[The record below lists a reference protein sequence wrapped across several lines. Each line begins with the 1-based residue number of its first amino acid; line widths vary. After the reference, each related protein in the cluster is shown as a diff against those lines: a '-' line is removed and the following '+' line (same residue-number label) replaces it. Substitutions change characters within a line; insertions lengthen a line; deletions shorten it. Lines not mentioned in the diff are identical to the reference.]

1 MEVDDAIVMA
11 EPPTALTASSAAEDD
26 KTVLGAGSEDSGGER
41 EQNTPNSS
49 LIKAKRAKHKH
60 DKEEPPGDKGIRNN
74 EPMVTA
80 TPLKLEVSGSED
92 EGNIEDD
99 DGDENGADGVARAAI
114 RRKLLST
121 PLEDDGTAN
130 DGLEEYEVVALK
142 RKRYEVRRSGSEECL
157 LGFDELS
164 GEAELIKA
172 EDIQEKSEEKETSD
186 MEKVS
191 VVAPDLPVNTP
202 KSIKKTPTRKNAQSP
217 LQNSMRSTSRS
228 PKCQKAKSPLQDSPP
243 NKAAQKTPPTT
254 HIVGDGEETNGTQD
268 VDMAPAVQTPPFAG
282 SGKKPLSPHDDF
294 YKKPFDFG
302 WKRELVWRANIEAS
316 KDKADVYFISPAGK
330 KMRTRNEIIPLLEGD
345 LTIDH
350 FCFIREPLGAAPDFE
365 IVRSAKPSS
374 RSSVATATLA
384 AAPSPPI
391 VGKRVSKPKGPKG
404 ASPPPQGWTPSKAL
418 KVNNAALLSGSG
430 VVGGGAGG
438 GRLSLSSQLHQ
449 QQQQQQHHHH
459 TTTPSSRRQE
469 NTSAPI
475 GHTTKSNKSKKSS
488 SSSSSTSSHAKA
500 ESHSNYEVRRA
511 AAKESCNIGC
521 ARAAGQ
527 LPQLQCTKCFCLYH
541 HECVDVDKHTSDY
554 RTTSSTH
561 GREYICE
568 ACSPKPL
575 QKASNNT
582 TPPAPLLS
590 APAGRIVQGA
600 SGSPVLPKPMKVPTT
615 KKGRQENKHPQT
627 IAVVKGKK
635 YVMVAKPL
643 TLPNEPAND
652 IENDLKQIN
661 ESIRKNRKQ
670 SNNSL
675 EAGSHHTSN
684 THNSQVATAEQSN
697 KMFATNFFANV
708 SYAYDSL
715 LCIMKYLKIHERPR
729 AAAVCK
735 LWHLAAKDTSLWK
748 TVRMKNSKVCSWS
761 GFAAALRRGETKH
774 LDLRKMLQ
782 NSGRSEDLW
791 NDFCDNIGTVCSLES
806 LYLCRCSAR
815 VVESL
820 FQSNRSLRVI
830 NALAIND
837 DTINLENVALLTSLE
852 ELRLRTCESG
862 VLAGDLTPLASLG
875 KLIHLSLTS
884 IKGLGDKCVEVLGEL
899 TTLRSLELGECGDF
913 DSTFAEAVLPKL
925 INLQRL
931 RLENGQV
938 TNVCTLE
945 ILDAVA
951 RLVQLHQLE
960 LVNFD
965 IKPGF
970 DEKLCLCT
978 NITKMLIIP
987 TYISQSATTNQI
999 VLSAVQQVSE
1009 SLKVFTWCVTV
1020 ELLRVTA
1027 LYVDQCEES
1036 TKKEKH
1042 HFDECIPVLKP
1053 VPGAPPADDD
1063 DEETEIKSHNADT
1076 SGGEDGNGDVP
1087 QIEILPLDKVETI
1100 LAENLPHTKFTI
1112 VKVPYHLTSK
1122 QQLVD

>member
-11 EPPTALTASSAAEDD
+11 EPPAALTAVAAVDND
-26 KTVLGAGSEDSGGER
+26 KTVLGVEETGSERD
-41 EQNTPNSS
+41 TPTSS
-49 LIKAKRAKHKH
+49 VVKPKRAKHKH
-60 DKEEPPGDKGIRNN
+60 DQEEPPGDK
-74 EPMVTA
+74 EKTESMVTA
-80 TPLKLEVSGSED
+80 TPIKLEVSGSED
-92 EGNIEDD
+92 EGNNDD
-99 DGDENGADGVARAAI
+99 VDGDDNGADGVTRAAI

-121 PLEDDGTAN
+121 PLEDDGMAN
-130 DGLEEYEVVALK
+130 DGLEEYEAASLK

-172 EDIQEKSEEKETSD
+172 DEVQETTVEAEKPALVEVTSEVVKNSPRPNKKSPPQKTG
-186 MEKVS
+186 
-191 VVAPDLPVNTP
+191 
-202 KSIKKTPTRKNAQSP
+202 KSPSQNA
-217 LQNSMRSTSRS
+217 MRASSRS
-228 PKCQKAKSPLQDSPP
+228 PKYQKAKSPAQESPSNKIAQKSPP
-243 NKAAQKTPPTT
+243 KP
-254 HIVGDGEETNGTQD
+254 HIVADAEEANGPQD
-268 VDMAPAVQTPPFAG
+268 IEMAPAVHTSTLVV
-282 SGKKPLSPHDDF
+282 SGKKPISPQDDF
-294 YKKPFDFG
+294 YKKPFEFG
-302 WKRELVWRANIEAS
+302 WKRELVWRANMEAS
-316 KDKADVYFISPAGK
+316 KDKADVYFISPNGRK
-330 KMRTRNEIIPLLEGD
+330 IRTRNDIMPLLEGD

-350 FCFIREPLGAAPDFE
+350 FCFVREPLGASPDVE

-374 RSSVATATLA
+374 RSSVTTATLA

-418 KVNNAALLSGSG
+418 KVNNAALLSGT
-430 VVGGGAGG
+430 GGAGG
-438 GRLSLSSQLHQ
+438 AGRLSMST
-449 QQQQQQHHHH
+449 QHHQPQHVA
-459 TTTPSSRRQE
+459 TTPNSRKQDNTTAQISNSS
-469 NTSAPI
+469 
-475 GHTTKSNKSKKSS
+475 KSS
-488 SSSSSTSSHAKA
+488 KL
-500 ESHSNYEVRRA
+500 
-511 AAKESCNIGC
+511 K
-521 ARAAGQ
+521 
-527 LPQLQCTKCFCLYH
+527 
-541 HECVDVDKHTSDY
+541 KH
-554 RTTSSTH
+554 
-561 GREYICE
+561 
-568 ACSPKPL
+568 
-575 QKASNNT
+575 
-582 TPPAPLLS
+582 
-590 APAGRIVQGA
+590 
-600 SGSPVLPKPMKVPTT
+600 
-615 KKGRQENKHPQT
+615 
-627 IAVVKGKK
+627 
-635 YVMVAKPL
+635 
-643 TLPNEPAND
+643 AND

-670 SNNSL
+670 SNNNL
-675 EAGSHHTSN
+675 EGGSYNAINS
-684 THNSQVATAEQSN
+684 HNSQGASADHTN
-697 KMFATNFFANV
+697 KLFATNFFANV

-735 LWHLAAKDTSLWK
+735 LWNLAAKDTSLWR
-748 TVRMKNSKVCSWS
+748 TVRMKNSKVSNWS

-782 NSGRSEDLW
+782 NNSRTEDPW
-791 NDFCDNIGTVCSLES
+791 NDFCENIGTVCSLES
-806 LYLCRCSAR
+806 IYLCRCSAR

-820 FQSNRSLRVI
+820 FQSNRNLRVI

-837 DTINLENVALLTSLE
+837 DSINLENIALLSSLE

-862 VLAGDLTPLASLG
+862 VLAGDLTPISALG
-875 KLIHLSLTS
+875 KLTHLSLTS
-884 IKGLGDKCVEVLGEL
+884 IKGLGEKSVEVLGEL
-899 TTLRSLELGECGDF
+899 TTLKSLDLGECGDF

-951 RLVQLHQLE
+951 RLVQLNQLE

-970 DEKLCLCT
+970 DEKLSLCT
-978 NITKMLIIP
+978 NITKLLIIP

-1009 SLKVFTWCVTV
+1009 NLKVFTWCVTV

-1053 VPGAPPADDD
+1053 VPGAPAEDDE
-1063 DEETEIKSHNADT
+1063 EETEIKTNNPDSSA
-1076 SGGEDGNGDVP
+1076 GEEGNGDVP

>member
-11 EPPTALTASSAAEDD
+11 EPPTALTASSTAEDD

-172 EDIQEKSEEKETSD
+172 EDIQEKSEEKETPD

-254 HIVGDGEETNGTQD
+254 HIVGDGEETNGSQD

-475 GHTTKSNKSKKSS
+475 GHTTKSNKSKK
-488 SSSSSTSSHAKA
+488 
-500 ESHSNYEVRRA
+500 
-511 AAKESCNIGC
+511 
-521 ARAAGQ
+521 
-527 LPQLQCTKCFCLYH
+527 
-541 HECVDVDKHTSDY
+541 
-554 RTTSSTH
+554 
-561 GREYICE
+561 
-568 ACSPKPL
+568 
-575 QKASNNT
+575 
-582 TPPAPLLS
+582 
-590 APAGRIVQGA
+590 
-600 SGSPVLPKPMKVPTT
+600 
-615 KKGRQENKHPQT
+615 
-627 IAVVKGKK
+627 
-635 YVMVAKPL
+635 
-643 TLPNEPAND
+643 PAND

-670 SNNSL
+670 SNNSV

-1063 DEETEIKSHNADT
+1063 DEETEIKTHNADT

>member
-1 MEVDDAIVMA
+1 MEVDDAIIMA
-11 EPPTALTASSAAEDD
+11 ETPTAATNEDQ
-26 KTVLGAGSEDSGGER
+26 TVLGGADESVGRRER
-41 EQNTPNSS
+41 ELNSPTSS
-49 LIKAKRAKHKH
+49 LIKQKRAKIKY
-60 DKEEPPGDKGIRNN
+60 DKEEPPGSEATHN
-74 EPMVTA
+74 ETA
-80 TPLKLEVSGSED
+80 TPLKLEVSGSEG
-92 EGNIEDD
+92 EEEAEDD
-99 DGDENGADGVARAAI
+99 GATRAAI

-121 PLEDDGTAN
+121 PLGEDATAN
-130 DGLEEYEVVALK
+130 DGLDEYETVALK
-142 RKRYEVRRSGSEECL
+142 RKRYEIRRSGSEDCL

-164 GEAELIKA
+164 GEAELVKPEEM
-172 EDIQEKSEEKETSD
+172 EDVNMEKE
-186 MEKVS
+186 EGPS
-191 VVAPDLPVNTP
+191 VTAAVAQDVVNTP
-202 KSIKKTPTRKNAQSP
+202 KSAKKTPPQKAAQSP
-217 LQNSMRSTSRS
+217 LQNASRS
-228 PKCQKAKSPLQDSPP
+228 SSKSPMSQKAKSPSSQSPSS
-243 NKAAQKTPPTT
+243 KALSKTPPSNKP
-254 HIVGDGEETNGTQD
+254 HIVADGEETNGGQD
-268 VDMAPAVQTPPFAG
+268 VDMKPVVQTPAAVAVT
-282 SGKKPLSPHDDF
+282 KKPTSPQDEF

-330 KMRTRNEIIPLLEGD
+330 KLRARNEIIPLLEGD

-350 FCFIREPLGAAPDFE
+350 FCFAKEPLGAAPEFE
-365 IVRSAKPSS
+365 IVRSAKPSA

-418 KVNNAALLSGSG
+418 KVNNAALLGTPGRQSAAQHNTQQNMTSTP
-430 VVGGGAGG
+430 VTKRNDNAAAGG
-438 GRLSLSSQLHQ
+438 HNVTHSS
-449 QQQQQQHHHH
+449 
-459 TTTPSSRRQE
+459 S
-469 NTSAPI
+469 
-475 GHTTKSNKSKKSS
+475 KSS
-488 SSSSSTSSHAKA
+488 K
-500 ESHSNYEVRRA
+500 
-511 AAKESCNIGC
+511 
-521 ARAAGQ
+521 
-527 LPQLQCTKCFCLYH
+527 L
-541 HECVDVDKHTSDY
+541 
-554 RTTSSTH
+554 
-561 GREYICE
+561 
-568 ACSPKPL
+568 
-575 QKASNNT
+575 
-582 TPPAPLLS
+582 
-590 APAGRIVQGA
+590 
-600 SGSPVLPKPMKVPTT
+600 
-615 KKGRQENKHPQT
+615 KKQ
-627 IAVVKGKK
+627 V
-635 YVMVAKPL
+635 
-643 TLPNEPAND
+643 ND

-670 SNNSL
+670 SNNS
-675 EAGSHHTSN
+675 ADGYNSHN
-684 THNSQVATAEQSN
+684 NQAVAPAPPVVDHSS

-735 LWHLAAKDTSLWK
+735 LWNLAAKDTSLWK

-782 NSGRSEDLW
+782 PSGRSEDLW
-791 NDFCDNIGTVCSLES
+791 NDFCENIGTVCSLES
-806 LYLCRCSAR
+806 IYLCRCSSR

-820 FQSNRSLRVI
+820 FQSNRNLRII

-837 DTINLENVALLTSLE
+837 DTINLENISRLNSLE

-862 VLAGDLTPLASLG
+862 VLAGDLAPLASLG
-875 KLIHLSLTS
+875 KLTHLSLTS
-884 IKGLGDKCVEVLGEL
+884 IKGLGEKSVEVLGEL
-899 TTLRSLELGECGDF
+899 KTLRSLELGECGDF

-931 RLENGQV
+931 RLENGSV

-945 ILDAVA
+945 ILDSVA

-970 DEKLCLCT
+970 DEKLSLCT
-978 NITKMLIIP
+978 NITKLLIIP

-999 VLSAVQQVSE
+999 VLSAVQQVAE
-1009 SLKVFTWCVTV
+1009 TLKVFTWCVTV

-1053 VPGAPPADDD
+1053 VPGAPPNEE
-1063 DEETEIKSHNADT
+1063 DEEELKANNADT
-1076 SGGEDGNGDVP
+1076 SGEDGNGDVP

-1112 VKVPYHLTSK
+1112 AKVPYHLTCK
-1122 QQLVD
+1122 QQLLD

>member
-11 EPPTALTASSAAEDD
+11 ETPTPATNATVNDD
-26 KTVLGAGSEDSGGER
+26 KTVLGAVDSGEQ
-41 EQNTPNSS
+41 EQNTPTSS
-49 LIKAKRAKHKH
+49 IIKQKRAKLKH
-60 DKEEPPGDKGIRNN
+60 DKEEPPGTDAAHN
-74 EPMVTA
+74 ETA
-80 TPLKLEVSGSED
+80 TPFKLEVSGSED
-92 EGNIEDD
+92 EGGEEEEEN
-99 DGDENGADGVARAAI
+99 DGATRAAI

-121 PLEDDGTAN
+121 PLEEDATAN
-130 DGLEEYEVVALK
+130 DGLDEYETVALK
-142 RKRYEVRRSGSEECL
+142 RKRYEVRRSGSEDCL

-164 GEAELIKA
+164 GEAELVKP
-172 EDIQEKSEEKETSD
+172 EDVQDNKMEKE
-186 MEKVS
+186 EAPS
-191 VVAPDLPVNTP
+191 VVADAQVVTTDPP
-202 KSIKKTPTRKNAQSP
+202 KSVKKTPPQKTAQSP
-217 LQNSMRSTSRS
+217 SQNASRS
-228 PKCQKAKSPLQDSPP
+228 SSKSPMSQKAKSPALQSPS
-243 NKAAQKTPPTT
+243 NKVAQKTPPKP
-254 HIVGDGEETNGTQD
+254 HIVADGEEINGGQD
-268 VDMAPAVQTPPFAG
+268 VDMKPVVQTPNSTAVT
-282 SGKKPLSPHDDF
+282 KKPLSPQDEF

-302 WKRELVWRANIEAS
+302 WKRELVWRANIETS

-330 KMRTRNEIIPLLEGD
+330 KLRARNEIIPLLEGD

-350 FCFIREPLGAAPDFE
+350 FSFAKEPLGAGPEFE

-418 KVNNAALLSGSG
+418 KVNNAALLSSSGNPGRHSMGS
-430 VVGGGAGG
+430 
-438 GRLSLSSQLHQ
+438 
-449 QQQQQQHHHH
+449 QHHAQQNM
-459 TTTPSSRRQE
+459 TSTPVSKRHDNASS
-469 NTSAPI
+469 T
-475 GHTTKSNKSKKSS
+475 GHNASHSSKSS
-488 SSSSSTSSHAKA
+488 KLKKSSSTSSLGK
-500 ESHSNYEVRRA
+500 SGDGGSSGKS
-511 AAKESCNIGC
+511 AKETCNIGC
-521 ARAAGQ
+521 VKAPGQ

-541 HECVDVDKHTSDY
+541 HECVGIDRHNSDY
-554 RTTSSTH
+554 RTTSSTN

-568 ACSPKPL
+568 ACSPKSVTKP
-575 QKASNNT
+575 SNHYVSGT
-582 TPPAPLLS
+582 VAATGTAT
-590 APAGRIVQGA
+590 
-600 SGSPVLPKPMKVPTT
+600 GSPSPNKPPKPAAVNKM
-615 KKGRQENKHPQT
+615 RQENKYPQT

-643 TLPNEPAND
+643 SLPPNEQVND

-661 ESIRKNRKQ
+661 ESILKNRKQ
-670 SNNSL
+670 SNNS
-675 EAGSHHTSN
+675 ADGYNS
-684 THNSQVATAEQSN
+684 HNSQVVAAAPVDHSS
-697 KMFATNFFANV
+697 KIFATNFFANV

-735 LWHLAAKDTSLWK
+735 LWNLAAKDTSLWK

-782 NSGRSEDLW
+782 PSGRSEDLW
-791 NDFCDNIGTVCSLES
+791 NDFCENIGTVCSLES
-806 LYLCRCSAR
+806 IYLCRCSSR

-820 FQSNRSLRVI
+820 FQSNRNLRII

-837 DTINLENVALLTSLE
+837 DTINLENISRLNSLE

-862 VLAGDLTPLASLG
+862 VLAGDLAPLATLD
-875 KLIHLSLTS
+875 KLTHLSLTS
-884 IKGLGDKCVEVLGEL
+884 IKGLGEKSVEVLGEL
-899 TTLRSLELGECGDF
+899 KTLRSLELGECGDF

-931 RLENGQV
+931 RLENGSV

-945 ILDAVA
+945 ILDSVA

-970 DEKLCLCT
+970 DEKLSLCT
-978 NITKMLIIP
+978 NITKLLIIP

-999 VLSAVQQVSE
+999 VLSAVQQVADT
-1009 SLKVFTWCVTV
+1009 LKVFTWCVTV

-1053 VPGAPPADDD
+1053 VPGAPPNDE
-1063 DEETEIKSHNADT
+1063 DEEELKAHNADT
-1076 SGGEDGNGDVP
+1076 SGEDGNGDVP

-1112 VKVPYHLTSK
+1112 VKVPYHVTCK

>member
-1 MEVDDAIVMA
+1 MEVDDAIIMA
-11 EPPTALTASSAAEDD
+11 ETPTAATNEDQ
-26 KTVLGAGSEDSGGER
+26 TVLGGADESVGRRER
-41 EQNTPNSS
+41 ELNSPTSS
-49 LIKAKRAKHKH
+49 LIKQKRAKIKY
-60 DKEEPPGDKGIRNN
+60 DKEEPPGSEATHN
-74 EPMVTA
+74 ETA
-80 TPLKLEVSGSED
+80 TPLKLEVSGSEG
-92 EGNIEDD
+92 EEEAEDD
-99 DGDENGADGVARAAI
+99 GATRAAI

-121 PLEDDGTAN
+121 PLGEDATAN
-130 DGLEEYEVVALK
+130 DGLDEYETVALK
-142 RKRYEVRRSGSEECL
+142 RKRYEIRRSGSEDCL

-164 GEAELIKA
+164 GEAELVKPEEM
-172 EDIQEKSEEKETSD
+172 EDVNMEKE
-186 MEKVS
+186 EGPS
-191 VVAPDLPVNTP
+191 VTAAVAQDVVNTP
-202 KSIKKTPTRKNAQSP
+202 KSAKKTPPQKAAQSP
-217 LQNSMRSTSRS
+217 LQNASRS
-228 PKCQKAKSPLQDSPP
+228 SSKSPMSQKAKSPSSQSPSS
-243 NKAAQKTPPTT
+243 KALSKTPPSNKP
-254 HIVGDGEETNGTQD
+254 HIVADGEETNGGQD
-268 VDMAPAVQTPPFAG
+268 VDMKPVVQTPAAVAVT
-282 SGKKPLSPHDDF
+282 KKPTSPQDEF

-330 KMRTRNEIIPLLEGD
+330 KLRARNEIIPLLEGD

-350 FCFIREPLGAAPDFE
+350 FCFAKEPLGAAPEFE
-365 IVRSAKPSS
+365 IVRSAKPSA

-418 KVNNAALLSGSG
+418 KVNNAALLGTPGRQSAAQHNTQQNMTSTP
-430 VVGGGAGG
+430 VTKRNDNAAAGG
-438 GRLSLSSQLHQ
+438 HNVTHSSSK
-449 QQQQQQHHHH
+449 
-459 TTTPSSRRQE
+459 SS
-469 NTSAPI
+469 
-475 GHTTKSNKSKKSS
+475 KLKKSS
-488 SSSSSTSSHAKA
+488 SASSLAKGETGKIA
-500 ESHSNYEVRRA
+500 ASNT
-511 AAKESCNIGC
+511 KETCSVGC
-521 ARAAGQ
+521 IKAMGQ
-527 LPQLQCTKCFCLYH
+527 VPQLQCTKCFCLYH
-541 HECVDVDKHTSDY
+541 HECVGIDRQNSDY
-554 RTTSSTH
+554 RTTSSTN
-561 GREYICE
+561 GREYVCE
-568 ACSPKPL
+568 ACSPKAVAKAINHNAAGVVVALPAGSP
-575 QKASNNT
+575 ASNK
-582 TPPAPLLS
+582 P
-590 APAGRIVQGA
+590 
-600 SGSPVLPKPMKVPTT
+600 PKPSAVNKM
-615 KKGRQENKHPQT
+615 RQENKYPQT

-643 TLPNEPAND
+643 SLPPNEQVND

-670 SNNSL
+670 SNNS
-675 EAGSHHTSN
+675 ADGYNSHN
-684 THNSQVATAEQSN
+684 NQAVAPAPPVVDHSS

-735 LWHLAAKDTSLWK
+735 LWNLAAKDTSLWK

-782 NSGRSEDLW
+782 PSGRSEDLW
-791 NDFCDNIGTVCSLES
+791 NDFCENIGTVCSLES
-806 LYLCRCSAR
+806 IYLCRCSSR

-820 FQSNRSLRVI
+820 FQSNRNLRII

-837 DTINLENVALLTSLE
+837 DTINLENISRLNSLE

-862 VLAGDLTPLASLG
+862 VLAGDLAPLASLG
-875 KLIHLSLTS
+875 KLTHLSLTS
-884 IKGLGDKCVEVLGEL
+884 IKGLGEKSVEVLGEL
-899 TTLRSLELGECGDF
+899 KTLRSLELGECGDF

-931 RLENGQV
+931 RLENGSV

-945 ILDAVA
+945 ILDSVA

-970 DEKLCLCT
+970 DEKLSLCT
-978 NITKMLIIP
+978 NITKLLIIP

-999 VLSAVQQVSE
+999 VLSAVQQVAE
-1009 SLKVFTWCVTV
+1009 TLKVFTWCVTV

-1053 VPGAPPADDD
+1053 VPGAPPNEE
-1063 DEETEIKSHNADT
+1063 DEEELKANNADT
-1076 SGGEDGNGDVP
+1076 SGEDGNGDVP

-1112 VKVPYHLTSK
+1112 AKVPYHLTCK
-1122 QQLVD
+1122 QQLLD

>member
-11 EPPTALTASSAAEDD
+11 ETPTPATNATVNDD
-26 KTVLGAGSEDSGGER
+26 KTVLGAVDSGEQ
-41 EQNTPNSS
+41 EQNTPTSS
-49 LIKAKRAKHKH
+49 IIKQKRAKLKH
-60 DKEEPPGDKGIRNN
+60 DKEEPPGTDAAHN
-74 EPMVTA
+74 ETA
-80 TPLKLEVSGSED
+80 TPFKLEVSGSED
-92 EGNIEDD
+92 EGGEEEEEN
-99 DGDENGADGVARAAI
+99 DGATRAAI

-121 PLEDDGTAN
+121 PLEEDATAN
-130 DGLEEYEVVALK
+130 DGLDEYETVALK
-142 RKRYEVRRSGSEECL
+142 RKRYEVRRSGSEDCL

-164 GEAELIKA
+164 GEAELVKP
-172 EDIQEKSEEKETSD
+172 EDVQDNKMEKE
-186 MEKVS
+186 EAPS
-191 VVAPDLPVNTP
+191 VVADAQVVTTDPP
-202 KSIKKTPTRKNAQSP
+202 KSVKKTPPQKTAQSP
-217 LQNSMRSTSRS
+217 SQNASRS
-228 PKCQKAKSPLQDSPP
+228 SSKSPMSQKAKSPALQSPS
-243 NKAAQKTPPTT
+243 NKVAQKTPPKP
-254 HIVGDGEETNGTQD
+254 HIVADGEEINGGQD
-268 VDMAPAVQTPPFAG
+268 VDMKPVVQTPNSTAVT
-282 SGKKPLSPHDDF
+282 KKPLSPQDEF

-302 WKRELVWRANIEAS
+302 WKRELVWRANIETS

-330 KMRTRNEIIPLLEGD
+330 KLRARNEIIPLLEGD

-350 FCFIREPLGAAPDFE
+350 FSFAKEPLGAGPEFE

-418 KVNNAALLSGSG
+418 KVNNAALLSSSGNPGRHSMGS
-430 VVGGGAGG
+430 
-438 GRLSLSSQLHQ
+438 
-449 QQQQQQHHHH
+449 QHHAQQNM
-459 TTTPSSRRQE
+459 TSTPVSKRHDNASS
-469 NTSAPI
+469 T
-475 GHTTKSNKSKKSS
+475 GHNASHSSKSS
-488 SSSSSTSSHAKA
+488 K
-500 ESHSNYEVRRA
+500 
-511 AAKESCNIGC
+511 
-521 ARAAGQ
+521 
-527 LPQLQCTKCFCLYH
+527 L
-541 HECVDVDKHTSDY
+541 
-554 RTTSSTH
+554 
-561 GREYICE
+561 
-568 ACSPKPL
+568 
-575 QKASNNT
+575 
-582 TPPAPLLS
+582 
-590 APAGRIVQGA
+590 
-600 SGSPVLPKPMKVPTT
+600 
-615 KKGRQENKHPQT
+615 KKQ
-627 IAVVKGKK
+627 V
-635 YVMVAKPL
+635 
-643 TLPNEPAND
+643 ND

-661 ESIRKNRKQ
+661 ESILKNRKQ
-670 SNNSL
+670 SNNS
-675 EAGSHHTSN
+675 ADGYNS
-684 THNSQVATAEQSN
+684 HNSQVVAAAPVDHSS
-697 KMFATNFFANV
+697 KIFATNFFANV

-735 LWHLAAKDTSLWK
+735 LWNLAAKDTSLWK

-782 NSGRSEDLW
+782 PSGRSEDLW
-791 NDFCDNIGTVCSLES
+791 NDFCENIGTVCSLES
-806 LYLCRCSAR
+806 IYLCRCSSR

-820 FQSNRSLRVI
+820 FQSNRNLRII

-837 DTINLENVALLTSLE
+837 DTINLENISRLNSLE

-862 VLAGDLTPLASLG
+862 VLAGDLAPLATLD
-875 KLIHLSLTS
+875 KLTHLSLTS
-884 IKGLGDKCVEVLGEL
+884 IKGLGEKSVEVLGEL
-899 TTLRSLELGECGDF
+899 KTLRSLELGECGDF

-931 RLENGQV
+931 RLENGSV

-945 ILDAVA
+945 ILDSVA

-970 DEKLCLCT
+970 DEKLSLCT
-978 NITKMLIIP
+978 NITKLLIIP

-999 VLSAVQQVSE
+999 VLSAVQQVADT
-1009 SLKVFTWCVTV
+1009 LKVFTWCVTV

-1053 VPGAPPADDD
+1053 VPGAPPNDE
-1063 DEETEIKSHNADT
+1063 DEEELKAHNADT
-1076 SGGEDGNGDVP
+1076 SGEDGNGDVP

-1112 VKVPYHLTSK
+1112 VKVPYHVTCK